1 MELIAKLGVDIRGP
15 DGSPLQVQ
23 AGEVV
28 VFYFSAHWCPPCRQ
42 FTPLLAKVHALAQ
55 GAASLVDGRYTRT
68 PPQPLHVIFVSGDH
82 SLVEM
87 KSYMKESHGQW
98 SSVSFGTPGQD
109 ALNQHF
115 NVQGIPAIHVC
126 APSGV
131 AAPGIDARNDVMRA
145 GTGGDAAAVAD
156 LVQRWRAA
164 AGVRPDVLPCGVQV
178 ELAGL
183 KQDELN
189 GQVCEV
195 VGADLASERVRVRLS
210 DGRVVAIR
218 RPSCAQRAFGTV
230 GSEIVELK
238 PSEEGY
244 IVDCK
249 QVAASDVIPSPG
261 TVVRIEGLQAKPE
274 KNGSW
279 GTARAFDSE
288 AGRVEVEVSA
298 TEVLKLRP
306 NNLRI

>member
-1 MELIAKLGVDIRGP
+1 
-15 DGSPLQVQ
+15 
-23 AGEVV
+23 
-28 VFYFSAHWCPPCRQ
+28 
-42 FTPLLAKVHALAQ
+42 
-55 GAASLVDGRYTRT
+55 
-68 PPQPLHVIFVSGDH
+68 
-82 SLVEM
+82 
-87 KSYMKESHGQW
+87 MKESHGQW
-98 SSVSFGTPGQD
+98 SSVSFGTPGAD

-126 APSGV
+126 GPSGV
-131 AAPGIDARNDVMRA
+131 AAPVDARNDVMRA
-145 GTGGDAAAVAD
+145 GTGGDAAAVAA

-164 AGVRPDVLPCGVQV
+164 AGVRPDVLPCGVKV
-178 ELAGL
+178 ELTGL

-195 VGADLASERVRVRLS
+195 VGVDLASDRVRVRLS

-230 GSEIVELK
+230 GIEMVELR
-238 PSEEGY
+238 PAEEGY

-249 QVAASDVIPSPG
+249 EVDAADVIPSPG

-274 KNGSW
+274 KNGTW
-279 GTARAFDSE
+279 GTVRMFDSE

>member
-1 MELIAKLGVDIRGP
+1 MELVATLGLDVRGP
-15 DGSPLQVQ
+15 DGNPVPVQ

-42 FTPLLAKVHALAQ
+42 FTPLLAKVHTSAQNALGLPDA
-55 GAASLVDGRYTRT
+55 RYTTT
-68 PPQPLHVIFVSGDH
+68 PPQPLHVIFVSGDK
-82 SLVEM
+82 SEAEM
-87 KSYMKESHGQW
+87 ISYMKESHGKW
-98 SSVSFGTPGQD
+98 SYVSFGTPGSD

-131 AAPGIDARNDVMRA
+131 TAPVDARNDIMRA
-145 GTGGDAAAVAD
+145 GADNDEAAVAT

-164 AGVRPDVLPCGVQV
+164 AGVRPDMLPCGVKV
-178 ELAGL
+178 ELVGL
-183 KQDELN
+183 KQEELN

-218 RPSCAQRAFGTV
+218 RASCAQQAFGSDLTFE
-230 GSEIVELK
+230 SLELK
-238 PSEEGY
+238 PCEEGY
-244 IVDCK
+244 IVGDK
-249 QVAASDVIPSPG
+249 QVPASDVIPGLG
-261 TVVRIEGLQAKPE
+261 TVVRIEGLQSKPE

-279 GTARAFDSE
+279 GTIRAFDPK

-298 TEVLKLRP
+298 IEVLKLRP
-306 NNLRI
+306 NNIRI